1 MKKVLSLIL
10 VAVLALVSMSFAMA
24 EEKSLIKVGFSESDY
39 NGAWRVCEVA
49 DFKKTFTEENGYELI
64 IADATSDIE
73 KQMADVD
80 DLIAQQCDII
90 LIVPVD
96 ANAVA
101 PAFNACKEAGIPVI
115 DLDTQYLDGTW
126 GEDFIT
132 TVRSDQFMQGEAC
145 AEWVMENFE
154 SGSVKVLEITGDPGR
169 SDAQNRSNGFNQTLA
184 DAGFEYDH
192 IQQNGEW
199 SRATAQEIVSNVAMS
214 ADGDFNVIYTHADEM
229 ALGCILGL
237 KQAGLVP
244 NKDVFIVTVDGQFEA
259 LDAMVNN
266 ELAALITCSPR
277 GAGLCKEIIEK
288 YFAGEELEETYFV
301 DQKTVTVDNVKELY
315 DQVGF

>member
-1 MKKVLSLIL
+1 MKRVLSLVLI
-10 VAVLALVSMSFAMA
+10 AMLALASMCATA
-24 EEKSLIKVGFSESDY
+24 EEEKTLKVGFSESTYD
-39 NGAWRVCEVA
+39 GAWRVCEVE
-49 DFKKTFTEENGYELI
+49 DFKAAAEKYGYELI
-64 IADATSDIE
+64 ITNANNDIE
-73 KQMADVD
+73 KQLADVD
-80 DLIAQQCDII
+80 DLIAQECDII

-115 DLDTQYLDGTW
+115 DLDTQYLDGVW

-132 TVRSDQFMQGEAC
+132 TVRSDQYKQGEAC
-145 AEWVMENFE
+145 AQWVLENFADVE
-154 SGSVKVLEITGDPGR
+154 DVKILEITGNPGQ
-169 SDAQNRSNGFNQTLA
+169 SDAQNRSNGFNETLQA
-184 DAGFEYDH
+184 AGFEYEL

-199 SRATAQEIVSNVAMS
+199 ARATAQEIVQNVAMS
-214 ADGDFNVIYTHADEM
+214 ADGDFNIIYTHADEM

-244 NKDVFIVTVDGQFEA
+244 NEDVYIVTVDGQYEA
-259 LDAMVNN
+259 LDAMIAN

-277 GAGLCKEIIEK
+277 GGELTMGIIEK

-301 DQKTVTVDNVKELY
+301 DQKTVTVDNVEELY
-315 DQVGF
+315 DEVGF

>member
-1 MKKVLSLIL
+1 MKRVLSLVLI
-10 VAVLALVSMSFAMA
+10 AMLALASMCAIA
-24 EEKSLIKVGFSESDY
+24 EEEKALKVGFSESTYD
-39 NGAWRVCEVA
+39 GAWRVCEVE
-49 DFKKTFTEENGYELI
+49 DFKAAAEKYGYELI
-64 IADATSDIE
+64 ITNANNDIE
-73 KQMADVD
+73 KQLADVD
-80 DLIAQQCDII
+80 DLIAQECDII

-115 DLDTQYLDGTW
+115 DLDTQYLDGVW

-132 TVRSDQFMQGEAC
+132 TVRSDQYKQGEAC
-145 AEWVMENFE
+145 AQWVLENFADVE
-154 SGSVKVLEITGDPGR
+154 DVKILEITGNPGQ
-169 SDAQNRSNGFNQTLA
+169 SDAQNRSNGFNETLQA
-184 DAGFEYDH
+184 AGFEYEL

-199 SRATAQEIVSNVAMS
+199 ARATAQEIVQNVAMS
-214 ADGDFNVIYTHADEM
+214 ADGDFNIIYTHADEM

-244 NKDVFIVTVDGQFEA
+244 NEDVYIVTVDGQYEA
-259 LDAMVNN
+259 LDAMIAN

-277 GAGLCKEIIEK
+277 GGELTMGIIEK

-301 DQKTVTVDNVKELY
+301 DQKTVTVDNVEELY
-315 DQVGF
+315 DEVGF

>member
-1 MKKVLSLIL
+1 MKRVLSLVLI
-10 VAVLALVSMSFAMA
+10 AMLALASMCAIA
-24 EEKSLIKVGFSESDY
+24 EEEKTLKVGFSESTYD
-39 NGAWRVCEVA
+39 GAWRVCEVE
-49 DFKKTFTEENGYELI
+49 DFKAAAEKYGYELI
-64 IADATSDIE
+64 ITNANNDIE
-73 KQMADVD
+73 KQLADVD
-80 DLIAQQCDII
+80 DLIAQECDII

-115 DLDTQYLDGTW
+115 DLDTQYLDGVW

-132 TVRSDQFMQGEAC
+132 TVRSDQYKQGEAC
-145 AEWVMENFE
+145 AQWVLENFADVE
-154 SGSVKVLEITGDPGR
+154 NVKILEITGNPGQ
-169 SDAQNRSNGFNQTLA
+169 SDAQNRSNGFNETLQA
-184 DAGFEYDH
+184 AGFEYEL

-199 SRATAQEIVSNVAMS
+199 ARATAQEIVQNVAMS
-214 ADGDFNVIYTHADEM
+214 ADGDFNIIYTHADEM

-244 NKDVFIVTVDGQFEA
+244 NEDVYIVTVDGQYEA
-259 LDAMVNN
+259 LDAMIAN

-277 GAGLCKEIIEK
+277 GGELTMGIIEK

-301 DQKTVTVDNVKELY
+301 DQKTVTVDNVEELY
-315 DQVGF
+315 DEVGF